1 MRDLHFP
8 GRSVVYGMRGAAAT
22 SNPLSTG
29 AAIQV
34 LQNGGT
40 AVDAAL
46 TACSLQSVIEPYNTG
61 IGGDC
66 FALVWNAKEKKLSAI
81 NGAGWAPAALS
92 SEKLL
97 DEGIK
102 EIAETSIHAVTV
114 PGAIDAWHHLLCD
127 HGTRALA
134 DILAPTIDY
143 AERGVVVGTRA
154 SVDWTRET
162 ELLRQDPGARAF
174 LLDEAGNAPQP
185 GSVVRYPRL
194 AKTLRKLADE
204 GRDGFYEGEIA
215 RDLVASLNELGG
227 VHTLADFAEYR
238 AQYIE
243 PISTIYRGTQIME
256 LPPSGQGLTV
266 LAMLNILSGF
276 DMAGMGAD
284 SADRYHVEM
293 EATRLAYDL
302 RDAYIADP
310 TFADVPVEELLSAGF
325 ADRLRRTIS
334 MDKASPADRLVPRVG
349 QTDTVYVTVVDGEGN
364 VCSLINS
371 LFHAFGNRK
380 VCPRTGIV
388 FQSRGS
394 GFRVKPDHPNAVAPR
409 KRPLHTIIPSM
420 AFRDGVPVAS
430 FGVIG
435 GPYQCVGQVH
445 LIQNLLDFGMD
456 VQSALD
462 HPRGFG
468 LFGAF
473 EAERGISEDV
483 MTSLAARG
491 HVVKRSPVPFGGG
504 QAILID
510 PATGLLSAGSDPR
523 MDGCALAF

>member
-8 GRSVVYGMRGAAAT
+8 GRSVVYGARGAAAT

-29 AAIQV
+29 VAINV
-34 LQNGGT
+34 LQNGGN

-66 FALVWNAKEKKLSAI
+66 FALVWTAKDKKISAI
-81 NGAGWAPAALS
+81 NGAGWAPSGLS
-92 SEKLL
+92 AERLL
-97 DEGIK
+97 GQGITEIK
-102 EIAETSIHAVTV
+102 ETDIHATTV
-114 PGAIDAWHHLLCD
+114 PGAIDAWDQLLRNS
-127 HGTRALA
+127 GTRSLA
-134 DILAPTIDY
+134 QILAPTIDY
-143 AERGVVVGTRA
+143 AERGVVVGSRA

-162 ELLRQDPGARAF
+162 DLLLKDAGARAF
-174 LLDEAGNAPQP
+174 LLDENGNAPRP
-185 GSVVRYPRL
+185 GAVVRFPQL

-204 GRDGFYEGEIA
+204 GRDCFYHGEIA
-215 RDLVASLNELGG
+215 NSLVTSLNELGG
-227 VHTLADFAEYR
+227 VHTHDDFAEYR
-238 AQYIE
+238 AKYVT
-243 PISTIYRGTQIME
+243 PISTSYRGVEIMQ

-276 DMAGMGAD
+276 DIAGLGHD
-284 SADRYHVEM
+284 SADRYHFEI

-302 RDAYIADP
+302 RDAYVADP
-310 TFADVPVEELLSAGF
+310 TFAKVPVEELLSADF
-325 ADRLRRTIS
+325 ADKLRKTIS
-334 MDKASPADRLVPRVG
+334 ATKASPADRLVPRIG
-349 QTDTVYVTVVDGEGN
+349 QSDTVYVTVVDEAGN
-364 VCSLINS
+364 ICSLINS

-394 GFRVKPDHPNAVAPR
+394 GFRVDPDHPNNIAPR

-420 AFRDGVPVAS
+420 AFKDGAPVAS

-445 LIQNLLDFGMD
+445 FLQNIFDFGMD

-473 EAERGISEDV
+473 EAERGISENV
-483 MTSLAARG
+483 LNELAARG
-491 HVVKRSPVPFGGG
+491 HQVKRSLVPFGGG
-504 QAILID
+504 QAIMID
-510 PATGLLSAGSDPR
+510 PQTRLLSAGSDPR